1 MVEEKIKGNTYK
13 LPCSLT
19 PFQKEMYVHLIDW
32 KWKNITREPGINNY
46 KGRKIKY
53 DAFLPESVIPQYPV
67 IYPPVFGDLIAHQT
81 RPGFNFRM
89 HLYFNHMASSQAANI
104 NLFLP
109 VLLNKN
115 ANDIL
120 KKLKPDFKRLNSG
133 DLYKGFRIE
142 YWDHPYG
149 DLNDKNKRTGTDAD
163 LAISY
168 FNENEEPCLW
178 LIEHK
183 LTEKEFTQC
192 GGYRSK
198 GKKPRHDCSR
208 SFSGILKDKNTCY
221 YHDVCKY
228 RYWDITEDNLAFYA
242 NQNKY
247 TSCPFKG
254 GMNQLWR
261 NQLLGMAIEK
271 RGLYKH
277 VYFSVVRHHRNKA
290 LDKTLAEY
298 HRLVNDNPKFSAFDS
313 SVVINIASSI
323 PDPELQTWVEW
334 YRGLYGV

>member
-1 MVEEKIKGNTYK
+1 MVQETINGVTYK
-13 LPCSLT
+13 LPGGLNA
-19 PFQKEMYVHLIDW
+19 FQKKLYAHLINW
-32 KWKNITREPGINNY
+32 KWQNITSVPGINNY

-53 DAFLPESVIPQYPV
+53 DAFLPASVIPQYPA
-67 IYPPVFGDLIAHQT
+67 IYPPVLGDLIAHQT

-109 VLLNKN
+109 LLLNKN

-120 KKLKPDFKRLNSG
+120 RRLKPDFKRLNTG

-142 YWDHPYG
+142 YWDDPYG
-149 DLNDKNKRTGTDAD
+149 DVKDKNKRTGTDAD

-168 FNENEEPCLW
+168 FNENEERCLW

-198 GKKPRHDCSR
+198 GKKPRHDCNK
-208 SFSGILKDKNTCY
+208 SFSDILKDKNTCY

-228 RYWDITEDNLAFYA
+228 RYWDYTDLNQSFFA
-242 NQNKY
+242 NHG
-247 TSCPFKG
+247 THPHCPFKG

-271 RGLYKH
+271 RGTYKH
-277 VYFSVVRHHRNKA
+277 VYFSVVRHPRNTA
-290 LDKTLAEY
+290 LDKTLNEY
-298 HRLVNDNPKFSAFDS
+298 SQLIHHNAKFLVFDS
-313 SVVINIASSI
+313 SIVVNIAGSI
-323 PDPELQTWVEW
+323 PDPELQKWVEW